1 MNNGLVWGTLLF
13 IAGQIVVWFQLNS
26 QLVWEWW
33 EDKPII
39 TALIFS
45 IPISIMF
52 WYATKNIYAET
63 GSAWASRYVGFATS
77 YLTFPLLTWW
87 FLQESM
93 FTPKTLICTALA
105 MVIMGVQV
113 FWK

>member
-1 MNNGLVWGTLLF
+1 MNNGIVIGTILF
-13 IAGQIVVWFQLNS
+13 ILGQTAVWFQLNS

-33 EDKPII
+33 KDKPII

-45 IPISIMF
+45 VPISIAF
-52 WYATKNIYAET
+52 WYGTKNIYGET
-63 GSAWASRYVGFATS
+63 GSAWSSRYVGFATS
-77 YLTFPLLTWW
+77 YLTFPLMTWW

-93 FTPKTLICTALA
+93 FTPKTLICTGLA
-105 MVIMGVQV
+105 MAIMAVQV

>member
-1 MNNGLVWGTLLF
+1 MNNGIVIGTILF
-13 IAGQIVVWFQLNS
+13 ILGQTAVWFQLNS

-45 IPISIMF
+45 VPISIAF
-52 WYATKNIYAET
+52 WYGTKNIYTET
-63 GSAWASRYVGFATS
+63 GSAWSSRYVGFATS
-77 YLTFPLLTWW
+77 YFTFPLMTWY
-87 FLQESM
+87 FLNESM
-93 FTPKTLICTALA
+93 FTSKTLICTGLA
-105 MVIMGVQV
+105 IAIMGVQV

>member
-1 MNNGLVWGTLLF
+1 MNNGLAWGTILF
-13 IAGQIVVWFQLNS
+13 VLGQIIVWFQLNS

-33 EDKPII
+33 EDKPVL

-45 IPISIMF
+45 MPISIMF
-52 WYATKNIYAET
+52 WYGTKVIYAET

-93 FTPKTLICTALA
+93 FTPKTLVCTALA
-105 MVIMGVQV
+105 ILIMCVQV